1 MSRTSALPAHPLR
14 CFLPFFLLL
23 VGLLA
28 GSLPAAA
35 RSWRIADF
43 QDTIV
48 IGGDGSAFVEERITL
63 AFVGQFQGIH
73 RSIPIEYPGPRGE
86 NYTLFLQLRDV
97 TDDTGNALKYSSDR
111 KGAFQDIT
119 IYVPGAIDA
128 TRVVRISYTVAN
140 AVRFFEDHDEFY
152 WNVTGNDWPVPIDHA
167 SATVVFPDQA
177 TGSLRAQAFTGLY
190 GYRGQEASATTNA
203 ARAAFETSN
212 PLPMRSGLTI
222 DIFVPQGILTAPGS
236 LTRFGWFL
244 RSNPIVLL
252 PVFAFAVMFILW
264 WYKGKDPDPGMSVAP
279 YYEPPDGLS
288 PAEVGTLVTDSVEP
302 RDITSTVVDLA
313 VKGFIKI
320 EETKEQH
327 LLWSNKDY
335 LFHSLKPHSEWNSL
349 KPHEHVMLSHLFEFE
364 ETVRLSALKNRFYVA
379 IPVMKHDVI
388 ASLREMGMYTLDP
401 ESAPTYVAA
410 AAILICVPFVLLQ
423 VFGWVDFSQ
432 SLLMIVVAL
441 AITIAVILL
450 FGRKMTARSLEG
462 ARTRVKILGFEEFMN
477 RVDAE
482 RLRTLPPDT
491 FEKFLPYAMAL
502 GIEHR
507 WAQSF
512 KDILHEPPQWYAGPA
527 GPTGM
532 MWSPIFFTSSLHT
545 MSTDM
550 HTVMTMSPR
559 SSSGG
564 SGFGGGGFSSGGGF
578 SGGGFGGGGGSAF

>member
-1 MSRTSALPAHPLR
+1 MSRTSAVPPRPSPRLLR
-14 CFLPFFLLL
+14 IVLLL
-23 VGLLA
+23 VALLSA
-28 GSLPAAA
+28 SVPAAA

-73 RSIPIEYPGPRGE
+73 RTIPIQYPGPHGE

-97 TDDTGNALKYSSDR
+97 TDDAGHELKHSTAR
-111 KGAFQDIT
+111 KGAYQDIT
-119 IYVPGAIDA
+119 VYVPGAIDT

-167 SATVVFPDQA
+167 SATVVFPDRV
-177 TGSLRAQAFTGLY
+177 TGSLRVQAFTGLY
-190 GYRGQEASATTNA
+190 GYRGQEASATANA
-203 ARAAFETSN
+203 AQASFETSN
-212 PLPMRSGLTI
+212 PLPMRSGMTI
-222 DIFVPQGILTAPGS
+222 DIFIPQGILAAPGS

-264 WYKGKDPDPGMSVAP
+264 WYKGKDPDPGLSVAP
-279 YYEPPDGLS
+279 IYEPPDGIS
-288 PAEVGTLVTDSVEP
+288 PAEAGTLVTDSVEP
-302 RDITSTVVDLA
+302 RDITCTVVDLA

-335 LFHSLKPHSEWNSL
+335 VFHSLQPRSNWTSL
-349 KPHEHVMLSHLFEFE
+349 KPHEQVMLSHLFEFGDM
-364 ETVRLSALKNRFYVA
+364 VALSSLKNRFYVA
-379 IPVMKHDVI
+379 IPIIKHDVL

-401 ESAPTYVAA
+401 ESAPAYVAG

-423 VFGWVDFSQ
+423 VFGIVDFSQ
-432 SLLMIVVAL
+432 SPLMIAVAL
-441 AITIAVILL
+441 AITIAIILL
-450 FGRKMTARSLEG
+450 FGRQMTAKSLEG
-462 ARTRVKILGFEEFMN
+462 VRTRVKVLGFQEFMN

-482 RLRTLPPDT
+482 RLRTMPPDT

-512 KDILHEPPQWYAGPA
+512 KDILHEPPQWYAGP
-527 GPTGM
+527 GGSTGM
-532 MWSPIFFTSSLHT
+532 MWNPIFFTSSLHT

-564 SGFGGGGFSSGGGF
+564 SGFGGGGGGGGF